1 MAYEYLE
8 IHTDGEPLYRQLY
21 DSLKKAMETG
31 QLRQGSRL
39 PSIRRLSEDLGV
51 SRTTVE
57 AAYQQLCVEG
67 YLKSEPKRGYFVLF
81 GERMVGTQYLGM
93 AVVIAGALGILLE
106 QKQPQKK

>member
-31 QLRQGSRL
+31 QLRQSSRL

-57 AAYQQLCVEG
+57 AAYQAAAAECG
-67 YLKSEPKRGYFVLF
+67 
-81 GERMVGTQYLGM
+81 
-93 AVVIAGALGILLE
+93 AGATVLAMPYGGSTLPHLR
-106 QKQPQKK
+106 P